1 MDEFVGF
8 NYVLLDA
15 SGGAASREAKV
26 VEQCHR
32 RERVDVIARQFRD
45 FLKRQGDTDEQQPRG
60 LMMTHDFKV
69 RGQATSAA
77 GWLSF
82 HVDRGDGTGEQ
93 LERVALVAF
102 AREGEEEVRR
112 VLRREAP
119 PAAARQL
126 PPSPFAVAVILSAR
140 VPSVVSEFLT
150 KAVAGFFSKDF

>member
-15 SGGAASREAKV
+15 SGDAASQELKV
-26 VEQCHR
+26 VEQCHK

-45 FLKRQGDTDEQQPRG
+45 FLKRHDDTQDQPRG

-69 RGQATSAA
+69 RGHATPAA

-112 VLRREAP
+112 VLQREAP

-126 PPSPFAVAVILSAR
+126 PPVPFAVAVILAAR

-150 KAVAGFFSKDF
+150 KAAAGFFSKDF